1 MTRCRVSISRA
12 IALAGM
18 LSLAGCAENALTL
31 AKKADMTQNYD
42 LAVAEYTKAVREHP
56 DSQDARMGLQRAKL
70 RASDAHLVAGRRLY
84 AEGKFDEA
92 LLELQIAAELN
103 PTNPDAAKELQNV
116 REALRTK
123 LSRPEGGPTQLES
136 LLTRSRDFK
145 SAGSDLPDVTL
156 GTIST
161 GRQVSSRDL
170 YLIIATMAKISVTF
184 DSAFRETQTPAT
196 LLENM
201 TLKQALDAVA
211 RATGTFY
218 QVTSSTSIVVV
229 PDTPAKRRDYAQEE
243 MRTFYIR
250 NADLK
255 ETLDA
260 LRIVGDLR
268 TIQPITGTNAITVR
282 DTPERLQAIGHFIS
296 TFDKARPELVVDV
309 EILEVDRDKLLE
321 YGLQIASPG
330 SPGINGAADVNRT
343 GLTLQ
348 NLKNLTASDVIVT
361 GVPALYYR
369 LLQSDSSTRTL
380 ANPHLRM
387 TDGTKAVAR
396 FGEDVPVPVTTITP
410 IVQTGPNIQPQTT
423 YNYRTI
429 GVNIEITPRT
439 HENDD
444 ITLGLDIQL
453 SSQGATSGFGG
464 LPTFGTRNVTTT
476 IRLKD
481 GETNLLAGLIRDDER
496 YLKEGIPG
504 LSSVPGLNHIFTHD
518 QKEATQ
524 TDVVVMLTPHIIRVL
539 DLTDSDL
546 QPLRVPREGGPA
558 VIEGAPVQPP
568 PPIIREG
575 GPGPAG
581 AGTTTGRGGGPGT
594 GRGGDPPPSL
604 PVAAG
609 VPSGLPVMPFA
620 APLKVIKN

>member
-1 MTRCRVSISRA
+1 MTRLRVSISCA
-12 IALAGM
+12 IALAGI

-31 AKKADMTQNYD
+31 AKKADMVQNYD
-42 LAVAEYTKAVREHP
+42 LAVAEYTKAVRQKP
-56 DSQDARMGLQRAKL
+56 DSQDARVGLQRAKL
-70 RASDAHLVAGRRLY
+70 RASDAHLVNGRRLY

-123 LSRPEGGPTQLES
+123 LSKPEGGPTALES

-145 SAGSDLPDVTL
+145 SAGSDLPDVKL

-201 TLKQALDAVA
+201 TLKQALDAVS

-218 QVTSSTSIVVV
+218 QVTSGTSIVVV

-243 MRTFYIR
+243 LRTFYIR

-268 TIQPITGTNAITVR
+268 TIQAITGTNAITVR

-387 TDGTKAVAR
+387 TDGTKAVAN

-423 YNYRTI
+423 FNYRTI

-444 ITLGLDIQL
+444 ISLNLNIQL
-453 SSQGATSGFGG
+453 SSQTGTSGFGG
-464 LPTFGTRNVTTT
+464 LPTFGTRNVVTT

-575 GPGPAG
+575 GPGPN
-581 AGTTTGRGGGPGT
+581 GTGTGTSTGRGRGGG
-594 GRGGDPPPSL
+594 PPPSL
-604 PVAAG
+604 PVTSG
-609 VPSGLPVMPFA
+609 LPSGLPIMPVA
-620 APLKVIKN
+620 APLKLIKN

>member
-1 MTRCRVSISRA
+1 MTRLRVSISCA
-12 IALAGM
+12 IALAGI

-31 AKKADMTQNYD
+31 AKKADMVQNYD
-42 LAVAEYTKAVREHP
+42 LAVAEYTRAVREHP
-56 DSQDARMGLQRAKL
+56 DSQDARVGLQRAKL
-70 RASDAHLVAGRRLY
+70 RASDSHLVAGRRLY

-123 LSRPEGGPTQLES
+123 LSRPEGGPTALES

-145 SAGSDLPDVTL
+145 SAGSELPDIKL

-170 YLIIATMAKISVTF
+170 YMLIATMAKISVTF

-196 LLENM
+196 LLENI

-218 QVTSSTSIVVV
+218 QVTSGTSIVVV

-243 MRTFYIR
+243 LRTFYIR

-268 TIQPITGTNAITVR
+268 TIQAITGTNAITVR

-330 SPGINGAADVNRT
+330 SPGINGAADANRA

-387 TDGTKAVAR
+387 TDGTKAVAN

-423 YNYRTI
+423 FNYRTI

-444 ITLGLDIQL
+444 ITLNLNIQL
-453 SSQGATSGFGG
+453 SSQTGTSGFGG
-464 LPTFGTRNVTTT
+464 LPTFGTRNVVTT

-539 DLTDSDL
+539 DLTDTDL

-575 GPGPAG
+575 GPGPNGTGAGSG
-581 AGTTTGRGGGPGT
+581 AGTTTGRG
-594 GRGGDPPPSL
+594 RGGGPPPSL
-604 PVAAG
+604 PVTSG
-609 VPSGLPVMPFA
+609 LPSGLPIMAVA

>member
-1 MTRCRVSISRA
+1 
-12 IALAGM
+12 
-18 LSLAGCAENALTL
+18 L
-31 AKKADMTQNYD
+31 AKKADMVQNYD
-42 LAVAEYTKAVREHP
+42 LAVAEYTKAVREKP
-56 DSQDARMGLQRAKL
+56 DSQDARVGLQRAKL
-70 RASDAHLVAGRRLY
+70 RASDAHLVNGRRLY

-123 LSRPEGGPTQLES
+123 LSKPEGGPTALES

-145 SAGSDLPDVTL
+145 SAGSDLPDVKL

-201 TLKQALDAVA
+201 TLKQALDAVS

-218 QVTSSTSIVVV
+218 QVTSGTSIVVV

-243 MRTFYIR
+243 LRTFYIR

-268 TIQPITGTNAITVR
+268 TIQAITGTNAITVR

-387 TDGTKAVAR
+387 TDGTKAVAN

-423 YNYRTI
+423 FNYRTI

-444 ITLGLDIQL
+444 ISLNLNIQL
-453 SSQGATSGFGG
+453 SSQTGTSGFGG
-464 LPTFGTRNVTTT
+464 LPTFGTRNVVTT

-575 GPGPAG
+575 GPGPN
-581 AGTTTGRGGGPGT
+581 GTGTGTSTGRGRGGG
-594 GRGGDPPPSL
+594 PPPSL
-604 PVAAG
+604 PVTSG
-609 VPSGLPVMPFA
+609 LPSGLPIMPVA
-620 APLKVIKN
+620 APLKLIKN

>member
-1 MTRCRVSISRA
+1 MTRLRVSISCA
-12 IALAGM
+12 IALAGI
-18 LSLAGCAENALTL
+18 LSLAGCAEYALTL
-31 AKKADMTQNYD
+31 AKKADMVQNYD
-42 LAVAEYTKAVREHP
+42 LAVAEYTRAVREHP
-56 DSQDARMGLQRAKL
+56 DSQDARVGLQRAKL
-70 RASDAHLVAGRRLY
+70 RASDSHLVAGRRLY

-123 LSRPEGGPTQLES
+123 LSRPEGGPTALES

-145 SAGSDLPDVTL
+145 SAGSELPDIKL

-170 YLIIATMAKISVTF
+170 YMLIATMAKISVTF

-196 LLENM
+196 LLENI

-218 QVTSSTSIVVV
+218 QVTSGTSIVVV

-243 MRTFYIR
+243 LRTFYIR

-268 TIQPITGTNAITVR
+268 TIQAITGTNAITVR

-330 SPGINGAADVNRT
+330 SPGINGAADANRA

-387 TDGTKAVAR
+387 TDGTKAVAN

-423 YNYRTI
+423 FNYRTI

-444 ITLGLDIQL
+444 ITLNLNIQL
-453 SSQGATSGFGG
+453 SSQTGTSGFGG
-464 LPTFGTRNVTTT
+464 LPTFGTRNVVTT

-539 DLTDSDL
+539 DLTDTDL

-575 GPGPAG
+575 GPGPNGTGAGSG
-581 AGTTTGRGGGPGT
+581 AGTTTGRG
-594 GRGGDPPPSL
+594 RGGGPPPSL
-604 PVAAG
+604 PVTSG
-609 VPSGLPVMPFA
+609 LPSGLPIMAVA

>member
-1 MTRCRVSISRA
+1 MTRLRVSITCA
-12 IALAGM
+12 LALAGI

-31 AKKADMTQNYD
+31 AKKADMVQNYD

-56 DSQDARMGLQRAKL
+56 DSQDARVGLQRAKL
-70 RASDAHLVAGRRLY
+70 RASDSHLVAGRRLY

-123 LSRPEGGPTQLES
+123 LSRPEGGPTELES

-145 SAGSDLPDVTL
+145 SAGSELPDVKL

-218 QVTSSTSIVVV
+218 QVTSGTSIVVV

-243 MRTFYIR
+243 LRTFYIR

-268 TIQPITGTNAITVR
+268 TIQAITGTNAITVR

-387 TDGTKAVAR
+387 TDGTKAVAN

-423 YNYRTI
+423 FNYRTI

-444 ITLGLDIQL
+444 ITLNLNIQL
-453 SSQGATSGFGG
+453 SSQTGTSGFGG
-464 LPTFGTRNVTTT
+464 LPTFGTRNVVTT

-558 VIEGAPVQPP
+558 VIESAPVQPP

-575 GPGPAG
+575 GPGSNG
-581 AGTTTGRGGGPGT
+581 TGTGTTTGRG
-594 GRGGDPPPSL
+594 RGGGPPPSL
-604 PVAAG
+604 PVTSG
-609 VPSGLPVMPFA
+609 LPSGLPIMAVA

>member
-1 MTRCRVSISRA
+1 MTRLRVSISCA
-12 IALAGM
+12 IALAGI

-31 AKKADMTQNYD
+31 AKKADMVQNYD

-56 DSQDARMGLQRAKL
+56 DSQDARAGLQRAKL

-123 LSRPEGGPTQLES
+123 LSRPEGGPTELES

-145 SAGSDLPDVTL
+145 SAGSELPDVKL

-218 QVTSSTSIVVV
+218 QVTSGTSIVVV

-243 MRTFYIR
+243 LRTFYIR

-268 TIQPITGTNAITVR
+268 TIQAITGTNAITVR

-387 TDGTKAVAR
+387 TDGTKAIAR

-575 GPGPAG
+575 GPGPNG
-581 AGTTTGRGGGPGT
+581 TGTGTTTGRG
-594 GRGGDPPPSL
+594 RGGGPPPSL
-604 PVAAG
+604 PVTSG
-609 VPSGLPVMPFA
+609 LPSGLPIMPVA